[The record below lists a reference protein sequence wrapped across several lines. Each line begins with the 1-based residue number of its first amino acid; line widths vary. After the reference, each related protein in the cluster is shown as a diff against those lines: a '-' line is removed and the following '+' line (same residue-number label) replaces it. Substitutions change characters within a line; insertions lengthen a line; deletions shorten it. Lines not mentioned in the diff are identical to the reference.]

1 MMPIRMAGLGAAMFL
16 LASMA
21 RSDGPMPMPLRPES
35 FKWADSPVAKGFRAA
50 WVLGQEKAP
59 GPYIL
64 RVKASKGARLEP
76 HSHPDERQ
84 TTVLSGTIWVGF
96 GERFDESRMV
106 EIPAGA
112 VLVVPA
118 RTPHFVWAR
127 QGDAEYQETGV
138 GPTGTVFVP
147 K

>member
-1 MMPIRMAGLGAAMFL
+1 
-16 LASMA
+16 
-21 RSDGPMPMPLRPES
+21 
-35 FKWADSPVAKGFRAA
+35 
-50 WVLGQEKAP
+50 
-59 GPYIL
+59 
-64 RVKASKGARLEP
+64 VKASKGARLEP
-76 HSHPDERQ
+76 HSHPDERH
-84 TTVLSGTIWVGF
+84 TTVLSGTIQVGF

-118 RTPHFVWAR
+118 RTPHFGWAR